1 MRHRIL
7 FHIVWNT
14 QRRRSLIDVE
24 GARFLCN
31 TLRTLARE
39 HRAVILE
46 LGLVATHV
54 HVLLRAEPLCDV
66 TKMVGRMKGVTSRIA
81 KQKEIA
87 PLAWGDG
94 YNIESVSPADEPKLR
109 GYLRAQPYRHPDER
123 IDGWEGD
130 TFALDETV

>member
-7 FHIVWNT
+7 FHIVWVT
-14 QRRRSLIDVE
+14 QDRARLIDLE
-24 GARFLCN
+24 AARFLCN

-46 LGLVATHV
+46 LGLVTTHV
-54 HVLLRAEPLCDV
+54 HVLLRAEPLADIP
-66 TKMVGRMKGVTSRIA
+66 KMIGRMKGVTSRIA
-81 KQKEIA
+81 KQKAIA
-87 PLAWGDG
+87 QLRWADG

-109 GYLRAQPYRHPDER
+109 GYLRAQPYRHPEER
-123 IDGWEGD
+123 IEGWEGD